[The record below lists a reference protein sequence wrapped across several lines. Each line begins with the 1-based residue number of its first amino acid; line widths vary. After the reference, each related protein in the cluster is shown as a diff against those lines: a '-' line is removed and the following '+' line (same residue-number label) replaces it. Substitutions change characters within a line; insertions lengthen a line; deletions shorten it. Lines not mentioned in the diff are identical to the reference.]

1 MSGYRTRIKAILGDS
16 IDARLVEAV
25 MIRECGSKFVRLD
38 NLSTS
43 AFVYEARIAAQQ
55 VVKYPAIAVALAD
68 LYGLPE

>member
-1 MSGYRTRIKAILGDS
+1 MSGYRTRIKAILGES

-25 MIRECGSKFVRLD
+25 MIRECGAELD
-38 NLSTS
+38 KLSPS

-55 VVKYPAIAVALAD
+55 VVKYPDIAVSMAD

>member
-25 MIRECGSKFVRLD
+25 MIRECGSEMDK
-38 NLSTS
+38 LSAS

>member
-25 MIRECGSKFVRLD
+25 MIRECGSELD

-55 VVKYPAIAVALAD
+55 VVKYPAIAVALSD

>member
-25 MIRECGSKFVRLD
+25 MIRECGEELD
-38 NLSTS
+38 KLSTS
-43 AFVYEARIAAQQ
+43 QFVYEARIAAQQ